1 MFTWYKYMSWEKEC
15 YGMAEKEFLTD
26 SGYAG
31 EVRKNG
37 GMTPA
42 AEDYLEM
49 ICRLATSDED
59 GHTDTPRPVRI
70 CELAEELHVA
80 PSSASRMVQAMAL
93 RGFVD
98 FRRYGFITLTEAGQ
112 EMGEYLIRRH
122 KVVLAFLEWLRGD
135 KDCFEEAERIE
146 HHLSRRTVEAM
157 EKKMGGAGENPA

>member
-1 MFTWYKYMSWEKEC
+1 
-15 YGMAEKEFLTD
+15 MAEKEFLTD

-49 ICRLATSDED
+49 ICRLARSDEE
-59 GHTDTPRPVRI
+59 GKSETMRPVRI
-70 CELAEELHVA
+70 CELAEELHVS
-80 PSSASRMVQAMAL
+80 PSSASRMAQAMAL

-98 FRRYGFITLTEAGQ
+98 FKRYGFITLTPAGLD
-112 EMGEYLIRRH
+112 MGDYLIRRH
-122 KVVLAFLEWLRGD
+122 RVVLAFLEWLRGD
-135 KDCFEEAERIE
+135 HECFEEAERIE

-157 EKKMGGAGENPA
+157 EKQIGGEG